1 MGGAHP
7 VVALYATF
15 ANRAFDQ
22 VLCDV
27 GLHQLPVTFVLDRA
41 GVTGPDGPSHHGLW
55 DITMFGLIPGM
66 AVAAPRDAEQLRQ
79 LLTEA
84 VTRPGPTMIRFPKS
98 AVGEPIEPAGRWAD
112 LDVLR
117 GPAAADAL
125 VVSVG
130 ATAGPALDAAEL
142 LAAAG
147 IECTVVDPRW
157 VLPVAPGLLALA
169 RRHRVVVTVEDGVSH
184 GGFGTQLTQALAE
197 AAVPTPICCLGLPTA
212 FLGHGER
219 REILRQHGLDA
230 AGIARALVQ
239 TIDSR
244 PRPVLRVVDGGL
256 RPIGQRRRP
265 ARPSR
270 RNRLAAAHSRGRSPA

>member
-22 VLCDV
+22 ILCDV
-27 GLHQLPVTFVLDRA
+27 GLHRLPVTFVLDRA

-55 DITMFGLIPGM
+55 DLTMFGLIPGM
-66 AVAAPRDAEQLRQ
+66 SVAAPRDAGQLRQ

-84 VTRPGPTMIRFPKS
+84 VARPGPTMIRFPKS
-98 AVGEPIEPAGRWAD
+98 AVADPIEPVGRWAD

-117 GPAAADAL
+117 GPAVADAL
-125 VVSVG
+125 VVAVG
-130 ATAGPALDAAEL
+130 VTAGAAVDAAEL

-157 VLPVAPGLLALA
+157 VLPIAPGLPALA
-169 RRHRVVVTVEDGVSH
+169 ARHRVVVTVEDGVSH
-184 GGFGTQLTQALAE
+184 GGFGSQLTQALAE

-212 FLGHGER
+212 FLAHGER
-219 REILRQHGLDA
+219 TDILRQHGLDA
-230 AGIARALVQ
+230 AGIARAVVQ

-244 PRPVLRVVDGGL
+244 RRPVLRVVDGGL
-256 RPIGQRRRP
+256 RPTGQRRRA

-270 RNRLAAAHSRGRSPA
+270 RTRLAAALSRGRSPA